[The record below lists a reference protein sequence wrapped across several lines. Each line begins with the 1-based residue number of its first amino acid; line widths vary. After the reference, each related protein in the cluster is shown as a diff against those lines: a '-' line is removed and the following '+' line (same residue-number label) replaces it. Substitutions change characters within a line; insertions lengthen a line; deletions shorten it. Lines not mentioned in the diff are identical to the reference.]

1 MRTEPRG
8 PDFGGKAEDKAR
20 LPGRRGELGP
30 AALPL
35 ARGGDKLPPD
45 IGISPPAFALPQPP
59 GAGGF
64 AEPPPQD
71 VNAARAAPM
80 LRYSTERS
88 IAKEVERARAVR
100 VGGCANTPGPVR
112 GSHSKFHTSRPSPF
126 AFTLPYT
133 APKRKGGDLFETR
146 QEANQEAEDPART
159 SGPLAGELAR
169 REAEAE
175 RGARHPPQAHGH
187 DPGRPSPGTV
197 TPTHRKEGTA
207 A

>member
-1 MRTEPRG
+1 
-8 PDFGGKAEDKAR
+8 
-20 LPGRRGELGP
+20 
-30 AALPL
+30 
-35 ARGGDKLPPD
+35 
-45 IGISPPAFALPQPP
+45 
-59 GAGGF
+59 
-64 AEPPPQD
+64 
-71 VNAARAAPM
+71 M
-80 LRYSTERS
+80 LREFANRS
-88 IAKEVERARAVR
+88 IAKGA
-100 VGGCANTPGPVR
+100 GPWGRSCWNSTGAGTLADDCLVLTN
-112 GSHSKFHTSRPSPF
+112 GKFPHFEQPSPP

>member
-1 MRTEPRG
+1 
-8 PDFGGKAEDKAR
+8 
-20 LPGRRGELGP
+20 
-30 AALPL
+30 
-35 ARGGDKLPPD
+35 
-45 IGISPPAFALPQPP
+45 
-59 GAGGF
+59 
-64 AEPPPQD
+64 
-71 VNAARAAPM
+71 M

-100 VGGCANTPGPVR
+100 VGGRCSAPGPVNLTHER
-112 GSHSKFHTSRPSPF
+112 AKSTGGAAIRRSSRMLSPF

>member
-1 MRTEPRG
+1 
-8 PDFGGKAEDKAR
+8 
-20 LPGRRGELGP
+20 
-30 AALPL
+30 
-35 ARGGDKLPPD
+35 
-45 IGISPPAFALPQPP
+45 
-59 GAGGF
+59 
-64 AEPPPQD
+64 
-71 VNAARAAPM
+71 M
-80 LRYSTERS
+80 LREFANRS
-88 IAKEVERARAVR
+88 IAKGAEPRLWSCWHRTGTGVIADVCL
-100 VGGCANTPGPVR
+100 VFANG
-112 GSHSKFHTSRPSPF
+112 KFLHFERPSPF

>member
-1 MRTEPRG
+1 MQGKSLWIFLLAHHHPKGKTKGGGGRVKASGEGLFTPSLLQFVPRPTDRAKHHPTNGHRTDG
-8 PDFGGKAEDKAR
+8 STA
-20 LPGRRGELGP
+20 
-30 AALPL
+30 
-35 ARGGDKLPPD
+35 
-45 IGISPPAFALPQPP
+45 S
-59 GAGGF
+59 
-64 AEPPPQD
+64 
-71 VNAARAAPM
+71 AAPM

-100 VGGCANTPGPVR
+100 VGGRCNAPGPVR